1 MGDAAWTPLSADAL
15 EARGHVVVK
24 QAYLVPP
31 PVVAAAPTRIDAD
44 DAVDASSDA
53 NESGVASRDGGA
65 RQRTNGGFN
74 KRTKRGDAAR
84 HGASGAREVKLCH
97 AFASAGACAS
107 GDACTF
113 AHDIDAFAR
122 AKPSDLPGRCI
133 FSAAPSG
140 CPYGVRCRY
149 ASTHDGGA
157 SSSALTNVETLP
169 TPTRVEKETNAL
181 PRETQTKLRKK
192 TYDFTRAD
200 AIAAFVQKPKEA
212 REVGT
217 NAPTEARSAKSGD
230 GAADDAADDDC
241 DEGRAAKRAR
251 AVADDKDDDAT
262 GVGAFTRMRPVEK
275 KVIDFK
281 NKLYLA
287 PLTTVGNLPYRRVC
301 KGLGADITCGEMA
314 LVTNLI
320 QGDSREWALMRR
332 HASED
337 VFGVQICGG
346 FPDTVARACQL
357 IDDVVDADFIDVN
370 MGCPIDIVCNK
381 GAGSMMLE
389 KPRRMEQV
397 IRAANIAARCPVTFK
412 TRMSYTDK
420 TRVAHALVPSV
431 AEWGAAAVT
440 LHGRTRAQR
449 YRAAADWDYI
459 AQVKAAC
466 PVPLIG
472 NGDVYTHE
480 DYYSHVETRG
490 VDSCMLARG
499 ALIKPWLFTEIKE
512 RRDWD
517 ISATE
522 RLDILKRFASFGL
535 EHWGSDDRGVENT
548 RRYLLEWMSFLHR
561 YVPVG
566 LVERGPVTMN
576 LRPPAYVGRNDLE
589 TLMASTNSEDWVKIS
604 SMLLGP
610 PPDGFAF
617 QPKHKS
623 NAYGGSEGGAAL
635 DDMDAQG

>member
-1 MGDAAWTPLSADAL
+1 MDERGASDAGATQRDAWTPPSAAEL

-24 QAYLVPP
+24 RAFLVPP
-31 PVVAAAPTRIDAD
+31 PGIGDATAAHAHASLSTQDGENADA
-44 DAVDASSDA
+44 
-53 NESGVASRDGGA
+53 RA
-65 RQRTNGGFN
+65 RKRTNGGFN
-74 KRTKRGDAAR
+74 KRSKRGGGG
-84 HGASGAREVKLCH
+84 GANAGRELKLCNDYV
-97 AFASAGACAS
+97 ATGTCKY
-107 GDACTF
+107 GDACKY
-113 AHDIDAFAR
+113 AHDIDAWMR
-122 AKPSDLPGRCI
+122 TKPSDLPGECI
-133 FSAAPSG
+133 FSALESG

-169 TPTRVEKETNAL
+169 KPTSVDKENNAL
-181 PRETQTKLRKK
+181 PREIQTKLRKK
-192 TYDFTRAD
+192 MYDFTRANT
-200 AIAAFVQKPKEA
+200 IAKFVQQPKEV
-212 REVGT
+212 RENGT
-217 NAPTEARSAKSGD
+217 NAATRVDTKSGD
-230 GAADDAADDDC
+230 G
-241 DEGRAAKRAR
+241 EEESAAKRAR
-251 AVADDKDDDAT
+251 AAAEDDNVTD
-262 GVGAFTRMRPVEK
+262 VGAFTNMRAVEK

-301 KGLGADITCGEMA
+301 KRLGADITCGEMA
-314 LVTNLI
+314 MVTNLI

-332 HASED
+332 HPSED

-346 FPDTVARACQL
+346 FPDTVARCCQL
-357 IDDVVDADFIDVN
+357 LGDVVDCDFIDVN
-370 MGCPIDIVCNK
+370 MGCPIDLVCGK

-389 KPRRMEQV
+389 KPKKMEQV
-397 IRAANIAARCPVTFK
+397 IRAANIAALCPVTFK

-420 TRVAHALVPSV
+420 SRVAHALVPNV

-449 YRAAADWDYI
+449 YRAEADWDYI
-459 AQVKAAC
+459 AQTKLASS
-466 PVPLIG
+466 VPLIG
-472 NGDVYTHE
+472 NGDVYNQR
-480 DYYSHVETRG
+480 DYYEHVETHG
-490 VDSCMLARG
+490 VDTCMLARG

-517 ISATE
+517 ISSGE
-522 RLDILKRFASFGL
+522 RLDLLKQFASFGL
-535 EHWGSDDRGVENT
+535 EHWGSDDQGVENT

-576 LRPPAYVGRNDLE
+576 LRPPMYVGRNDLE
-589 TLMASTNSEDWVKIS
+589 TLMASTKSEDWVKIS

-610 PPDGFAF
+610 PPEGFMF

-623 NAYGGSEGGAAL
+623 NAYGGTEGGQAFA
-635 DDMDAQG
+635 DWDAQG